1 MSQRSDDHCIAH
13 AASDARRLRSALGVF
28 PTGIVVVTACG
39 AGGPLG
45 MTMNSFIS
53 VSLQPPLI
61 LFSVDRRSAGLVA
74 WERASGYAVNVLAS
88 DQQDLST
95 RFARALT
102 DKWRDVAYRSGLH
115 GAPLLDGALACFECT
130 RHGTFDGGDHVVF
143 LARVERL
150 TYANDDAQPL
160 VFYRGRYTSLAAGLA
175 AQPALPPAWPL
186 SIHY

>member
-39 AGGPLG
+39 AGEPLG
-45 MTMNSFIS
+45 MTMNSFSS

-61 LFSVDRRSAGLVA
+61 LFSVDRRSVGLVA
-74 WERASGYAVNVLAS
+74 WERAPGYAVNVLAS

-115 GAPLLDGALACFECT
+115 DAPLLDGALACFECT

-143 LARVERL
+143 LARVERF
-150 TYANDDAQPL
+150 TCTDDEAQPL
-160 VFYRGRYTSLAAGLA
+160 VFHRGRYTSLATGLA
-175 AQPALPPAWPL
+175 APPALPPAWPL